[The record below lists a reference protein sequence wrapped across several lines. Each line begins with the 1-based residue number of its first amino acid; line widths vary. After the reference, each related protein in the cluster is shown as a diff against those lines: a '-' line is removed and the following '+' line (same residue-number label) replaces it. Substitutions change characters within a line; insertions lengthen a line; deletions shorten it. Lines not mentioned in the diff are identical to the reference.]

1 MGSALTPVSPLGGRP
16 PASFFFSRH
25 AAAERSAAATGAQP
39 LFALEGPEGL
49 FAVKWRL
56 PPFRAG
62 SVWSPQHVLSYRTSG
77 TATITR
83 SFGGRQLRKAPLIG
97 SVTFAPGDQPA
108 EWMSDAQVEAIHVY
122 IGAAALERAA
132 AGLGLARAPRIRD
145 FFGVVDPWLSG
156 YFQLLECEY
165 EEERLA
171 GEGRADSLF
180 LQQTEHL
187 LLRHLLRHY
196 ADDAPA
202 PLRAARGR
210 VAPLRAG
217 LVRRIT
223 EHIEANLASDLSLEA
238 LAALARMSV
247 DHFLRAFRAATGKT
261 PHRFVLDHRLARA
274 AQRLEEG
281 GDSVADIAR
290 GCGFRSAAHF
300 SARFHARFGVTPSHY
315 RRAP

>member
-1 MGSALTPVSPLGGRP
+1 VISDSPFEGRP
-16 PASFFFSRH
+16 PGSFLFSSH

-39 LFALEGPEGL
+39 LFTFDGLEGL

-83 SFGGRQLRKAPLIG
+83 SFGGRQLRKVPLIG

-122 IGAAALERAA
+122 IAAAALERAA
-132 AGLGLARAPRIRD
+132 ARLGLARAPRIRD
-145 FFGVVDPWLSG
+145 FFGIVDPWLSS

-165 EEERLA
+165 EEERVA
-171 GEGRADSLF
+171 GAPRAGSLF

-196 ADDAPA
+196 ADGTRAPRHDARGGVT
-202 PLRAARGR
+202 PLRT
-210 VAPLRAG
+210 G
-217 LVRRIT
+217 LVRRVQDYID
-223 EHIEANLASDLSLEA
+223 ANLASDLSLEA
-238 LAALARMSV
+238 LAALAHMSV
-247 DHFLRAFRAATGKT
+247 DHFLRAFRAATGTT
-261 PHRFVLDHRLARA
+261 PHRFVREHRLARA
-274 AQRLEEG
+274 ARLLGEG
-281 GDSVADIAR
+281 GASVAQIAR

-300 SARFHARFGVTPSHY
+300 SVRFQARFGVTPSQY